1 MTLNPITEQRQFLVA
16 CGQDSP
22 ENSGLYNALI
32 QEEWNVETLPAVQ
45 SNNRVAVF
53 DGLLDTV
60 YVLAGRAN
68 TLFEHARDNIE
79 SFIPTHELA
88 SISETA
94 AWAMT
99 VCEVEA
105 AKAEME
111 PWKVV
116 FRCVRAA
123 EYVWA
128 LGLRLG
134 YPMEAGWLEVHAS
147 NMAKVDKETGKVIRR
162 SDGKIMR
169 PEGWVGPDLE
179 AILAGESGNYPDKL
193 ATEAA

>member
-1 MTLNPITEQRQFLVA
+1 MTLNPIIEQCQFLVA
-16 CGQDSP
+16 CEQNSP
-22 ENSGLYNALI
+22 EFSGLYNALI

-45 SNNRVAVF
+45 LNNRVAMF

-68 TLFEHARDNIE
+68 TMFDSARDIAD
-79 SFIPTHELA
+79 FLPTRELV
-88 SISETA
+88 SVTETV

-99 VCEVEA
+99 MCEVET

-116 FRCVRAA
+116 FRCIRAA

-134 YPMEAGWLEVHAS
+134 FPMEAGWHEVHAS

-162 SDGKIMR
+162 EDGKILK
-169 PEGWVGPDLE
+169 PEGWVGPNL
-179 AILAGESGNYPDKL
+179 AAVLAGEPGNY
-193 ATEAA
+193 AVHTSEAV

>member
-1 MTLNPITEQRQFLVA
+1 MTLNPIIEQRQFLVA
-16 CGQDSP
+16 CEQNSP
-22 ENSGLYNALI
+22 EFSGLYNALI
-32 QEEWNVETLPAVQ
+32 HEEWNTETLPAAQ
-45 SNNRVAVF
+45 LNNRVAMF

-68 TLFEHARDNIE
+68 TMFDSARDIAD
-79 SFIPTHELA
+79 FLPTRELVSVA
-88 SISETA
+88 ETV

-99 VCEVEA
+99 MCEVET

-116 FRCVRAA
+116 FRCIRAA

-134 YPMEAGWLEVHAS
+134 FPMEAGWHEVHAS

-162 SDGKIMR
+162 EDGKILK
-169 PEGWVGPDLE
+169 PEGWVGPNL
-179 AILAGESGNYPDKL
+179 AAVLAGEPGNY
-193 ATEAA
+193 AAHTSEVV

>member
-1 MTLNPITEQRQFLVA
+1 MTLNTIIEQRQFLVA
-16 CGQDSP
+16 CEQNSP
-22 ENSGLYNALI
+22 EFSGLYNALI
-32 QEEWNVETLPAVQ
+32 HEEWNTETLPAAQ
-45 SNNRVAVF
+45 CNNRVAMF

-68 TLFEHARDNIE
+68 TLFDSARDIAD
-79 SFIPTHELA
+79 FLPTRELV
-88 SISETA
+88 SVSETA

-99 VCEVEA
+99 MCEVET

-116 FRCVRAA
+116 FRCIRAA

-134 YPMEAGWLEVHAS
+134 FPMEAGWHEVHAS

-162 SDGKIMR
+162 EDGKILK
-169 PEGWVGPDLE
+169 PEGWVGPNL
-179 AILAGESGNYPDKL
+179 AAVLAGEPGNY
-193 ATEAA
+193 AVHTSEVV

>member
-1 MTLNPITEQRQFLVA
+1 MTLNPIIEQCQFLVA
-16 CGQDSP
+16 CEQNSP

-32 QEEWNVETLPAVQ
+32 HEEWNVETLPAAQ
-45 SNNRVAVF
+45 LNNRVAMF

-68 TLFEHARDNIE
+68 TLFDSARDIAD
-79 SFIPTHELA
+79 FLPTRELV
-88 SISETA
+88 SVSETA

-99 VCEVEA
+99 MCEVET

-116 FRCVRAA
+116 FRCIRAA

-134 YPMEAGWLEVHAS
+134 FPMEAGWHEVHAS

-162 SDGKIMR
+162 EDGKILK
-169 PEGWVGPDLE
+169 PEGWVGPNL
-179 AILAGESGNYPDKL
+179 AAVLAGEPGNY
-193 ATEAA
+193 AVHTSEVV

>member
-1 MTLNPITEQRQFLVA
+1 MTLNPIIEQRQFLVA

-32 QEEWNVETLPAVQ
+32 QEEWNVETLPAAQ
-45 SNNRVAVF
+45 LNNRVAMF

-68 TLFEHARDNIE
+68 TLFDSARDTDG
-79 SFIPTHELA
+79 FVPTRELV
-88 SISETA
+88 SVSETA

-99 VCEVEA
+99 MCEVEA

-116 FRCVRAA
+116 FRCSRAA

-134 YPMEAGWLEVHAS
+134 FPMEAGWHEVHAS

-162 SDGKIMR
+162 EDGKILK
-169 PEGWVGPDLE
+169 PEGWVGPNL
-179 AILAGESGNYPDKL
+179 AAVLAGEPGNY
-193 ATEAA
+193 AVHTSEVV

>member
-1 MTLNPITEQRQFLVA
+1 MTLNPIIEQRQFLVA
-16 CGQDSP
+16 CEQNSP
-22 ENSGLYNALI
+22 EFSGLYNALI
-32 QEEWNVETLPAVQ
+32 HEEWNIETLPEAQ
-45 SNNRVAVF
+45 LNNRVAMF

-68 TLFEHARDNIE
+68 TMFDSARDIAD
-79 SFIPTHELA
+79 FLPTRELVSVA
-88 SISETA
+88 ETV
-94 AWAMT
+94 AWAMAM
-99 VCEVEA
+99 CEVET

-116 FRCVRAA
+116 FRCIRAA

-134 YPMEAGWLEVHAS
+134 FPMEAGWHEVHAS

-162 SDGKIMR
+162 EDGKILK
-169 PEGWVGPDLE
+169 PEGWVGPNL
-179 AILAGESGNYPDKL
+179 AAVLAGEPGNY
-193 ATEAA
+193 AVHTSEAV

>member
-1 MTLNPITEQRQFLVA
+1 MSINPILQQRQFLIA
-16 CGQDSP
+16 CEQNSP
-22 ENSGLYNALI
+22 DFSGLYNALI
-32 QEEWNVETLPAVQ
+32 QEEWNAETLPAVQ
-45 SNNRVAVF
+45 NNDRIAMF

-68 TLFEHARDNIE
+68 TLYDPKRDDVE
-79 SFIPTHELA
+79 VFRPTSQLA
-88 SISETA
+88 EVTETA

-99 VCEVEA
+99 MCEVET

-128 LGLRLG
+128 LGVRMGL
-134 YPMEAGWLEVHAS
+134 PMEAGWHEVHAS

-162 SDGKIMR
+162 EDGKILK
-169 PEGWVGPDLE
+169 PKGWVGPNLA
-179 AILAGESGNYPDKL
+179 AILAGEPGNYST
-193 ATEAA
+193 AVAEVA